1 MSETS
6 RTARSGPRRASGLD
20 RLSPLPAPVP
30 VDDPDDADDADQAPD
45 PGWSPAA
52 IPAWLDTSASDF
64 DIDDLDDDAD
74 ADPDDDPGHRPRR
87 RFAVAPPGAI
97 AIILI
102 GVIAC
107 AVAAYGLFG
116 ESESAP
122 LVEFPAAGPTAAASS
137 GAIPSGAV
145 PSGDGASGAGQ
156 PAVPPATPAT
166 EVVVSVVGL
175 VHKPGLVRLPPNSR
189 VAEAIAAAGGARTG
203 ADTVSLNLAQIV
215 HDGDQVLVG
224 YAGGE
229 GQMSLRSTV
238 VATAGAAAPGA
249 SGGSGGAASPGTGGA
264 APASGLVDLNT
275 ATAEQLDALP
285 GVGPVTAQAIIE
297 WRTRN
302 GRFGSVDQLGEVDGI
317 GPARLAK
324 LRSLVTV

>member
-1 MSETS
+1 M
-6 RTARSGPRRASGLD
+6 
-20 RLSPLPAPVP
+20 
-30 VDDPDDADDADQAPD
+30 PD
-45 PGWSPAA
+45 PGWPPSA

-64 DIDDLDDDAD
+64 EVDDHDDDVEG
-74 ADPDDDPGHRPRR
+74 DPDDDDPGPRPRR
-87 RFAVAPPGAI
+87 RFVVAPPGAI
-97 AIILI
+97 AIILV

-116 ESESAP
+116 QSESAP
-122 LVEFPAAGPTAAASS
+122 LVDFPAAGPTT
-137 GAIPSGAV
+137 AV
-145 PSGDGASGAGQ
+145 ASGGVASTGVG
-156 PAVPPATPAT
+156 ADETGGERSVVPPEAPMT

-175 VHKPGLVRLPPNSR
+175 VHKPGLVRLRPNSR

-238 VATAGAAAPGA
+238 VATAGAAAPTA
-249 SGGSGGAASPGTGGA
+249 SGGSSGSESPGTVGTTTVT
-264 APASGLVDLNT
+264 GLVDLNT
-275 ATAEQLDALP
+275 ATAGQLDALP
-285 GVGPVTAQAIIE
+285 GVGPVTAQAIID